1 MATKK
6 TTFVRKSY
14 SPETKAEALRLIL
27 EEGYTA
33 KQVADQ
39 MGCSVNSVQNWKAT
53 EPTAKSAKKGKKSR
67 KAKKAKRQQK
77 DVAVT
82 TAGAVSAK
90 KPLVSFDE
98 FVQGYW
104 SECAGAMDI
113 MRLSPDITPQ
123 AVEHINNVL
132 RYAYNRLGGE

>member
-6 TTFVRKSY
+6 TTFARKSY
-14 SPETKAEALRLIL
+14 SPEAKAEALRLIF
-27 EEGYTA
+27 EDGYTV
-33 KQVADQ
+33 KQVAEQ
-39 MGCSVNSVQNWKAT
+39 MGCSVNSIQNWK
-53 EPTAKSAKKGKKSR
+53 TAAPAVKSAKKGRKGKKKRRR
-67 KAKKAKRQQK
+67 KS
-77 DVAVT
+77 VT
-82 TAGAVSAK
+82 MTVAGATPAK

-113 MRLSPDITPQ
+113 MRLPPDITPQ

>member
-6 TTFVRKSY
+6 ATFARKSY
-14 SPETKAEALRLIL
+14 SPEAKAEALRLIL
-27 EEGYTA
+27 EEGYTV
-33 KQVADQ
+33 KQVADR
-39 MGCSVNSVQNWKAT
+39 MGCSINSIQNWKAA
-53 EPTAKSAKKGKKSR
+53 EPAVKSAKKGKK
-67 KAKKAKRQQK
+67 AKKKRRQK
-77 DVAVT
+77 SVT
-82 TAGAVSAK
+82 ATIAGAAPAR

-132 RYAYNRLGGE
+132 RYAYNRLGG